1 MKKQWKPLLLC
12 LFALAFGLLTP
23 LLWVRAQDRV
33 TVSDE
38 PVEIQQVDLA
48 DSSGLTVTEKLSLFA
63 DPESSIDNVG
73 VAWHQTAPSLSF
85 CCWDVLDAVLSNG
98 VDIIESATARQ
109 ESQTALL
116 ISRDDRAF
124 LLWEV
129 FFDDEAG
136 TQLYLY
142 IDDETGACLGL
153 RYVNGGNP
161 QDMAAWAFVS
171 AVTLTLN
178 LGLEPSLTEDYAA
191 WVEYRTSSGLAG
203 IDPAKLVDYE
213 GDDGVFSLM
222 DEEGQICTLDIEY
235 GDGWFRVNGSR

>member
-1 MKKQWKPLLLC
+1 MKMRWKPFLLC
-12 LFALAFGLLTP
+12 LCALAFGLLTP
-23 LLWVRAQDRV
+23 LLWIRAQDRV

-48 DSSGLTVTEKLSLFA
+48 DSSGLTVTEKLNLFA
-63 DPESSIDNVG
+63 DRESTIDNVG
-73 VAWHQTAPSLSF
+73 VAWRQTAISLAS
-85 CCWDVLDAVLSNG
+85 CCWQFLEMQLSNG
-98 VDIIESATARQ
+98 IAIIDSETARQ

-161 QDMAAWAFVS
+161 TDMAAWAFAS
-171 AVTLTLN
+171 AVTLSLS
-178 LGLEPSLTEDYAA
+178 LGLEPSLTENYAA
-191 WVEYRTSSGLAG
+191 WVEDRSAAG
-203 IDPAKLVDYE
+203 FAGVDPAKLPDYE
-213 GDDGVFSLM
+213 GDDGVFSLV
-222 DEEGQICTLDIEY
+222 DEEGQVCTLDIEY

>member
-1 MKKQWKPLLLC
+1 MKKQWKALLLSLC
-12 LFALAFGLLTP
+12 AVAFGLLVP
-23 LLWVRAQDRV
+23 LLWVHVQDRWLV
-33 TVSDE
+33 RDE
-38 PVEIQQVDLA
+38 AVGIQQVDLA
-48 DSSGLTVTEKLSLFA
+48 DSSGLALSEKINLFA
-63 DPESSIDNVG
+63 DEESSIDNVG
-73 VAWHQTAPSLSF
+73 VAWHQTILSLSF
-85 CCWDVLDAVLSNG
+85 RCWDVLDAVLSNG

-116 ISRDDRAF
+116 ISRDDKAF

-142 IDDETGACLGL
+142 IDDETGLPLGL
-153 RYVNGGNP
+153 HYVNGSNS
-161 QDMAAWAFVS
+161 QDMASWAFVS
-171 AVTLTLN
+171 AVAMAMN

-203 IDPAKLVDYE
+203 IDPAKLADYE

-222 DEEGQICTLDIEY
+222 DEEGKICTLDIEY
-235 GDGWFRVNGSR
+235 GDGWFRINGSR

>member
-1 MKKQWKPLLLC
+1 MKMRWKPFLLC
-12 LFALAFGLLTP
+12 LCALAFGLLTP
-23 LLWVRAQDRV
+23 LLWIRAQDRL

-48 DSSGLTVTEKLSLFA
+48 DSSGLTVTEKLNLFA
-63 DPESSIDNVG
+63 DRESAIDNVG
-73 VAWHQTAPSLSF
+73 VAWHQTIRSLSF
-85 CCWDVLDAVLSNG
+85 CCWDTLDTLLSNR

-161 QDMAAWAFVS
+161 ADMAALAFVS
-171 AVTLTLN
+171 AVTLSLN

-191 WVEYRTSSGLAG
+191 WVEDRAAAG
-203 IDPAKLVDYE
+203 FAGMDPAKLPDYE
-213 GDDGVFSLM
+213 GDDAAFSLV
-222 DEEGQICTLDIEY
+222 DEEGQVCTLDIEY

>member
-1 MKKQWKPLLLC
+1 MKIRWKPFLLC
-12 LFALAFGLLTP
+12 LCALAFGLLTP
-23 LLWVRAQDRV
+23 LLWIRAQDRV

-38 PVEIQQVDLA
+38 PVEIQRVDLA
-48 DSSGLTVTEKLSLFA
+48 DSSGLTVTEKLNLFA
-63 DPESSIDNVG
+63 DRESTIDNVG
-73 VAWHQTAPSLSF
+73 VAWHQTIRSLSV
-85 CCWDVLDAVLSNG
+85 CCWDVLDALLSNG
-98 VDIIESATARQ
+98 VDIMESATARQ

-142 IDDETGACLGL
+142 IDDETGLPLGL
-153 RYVNGGNP
+153 HYVNGSNS
-161 QDMAAWAFVS
+161 QDMASWAFVS
-171 AVTLTLN
+171 AVAMAMN

-203 IDPAKLVDYE
+203 IEPGKLADYA
-213 GDDGVFSLM
+213 GDDAFFTLM
-222 DEEGQICTLDIEY
+222 DEEGRVCTPVIAY
-235 GDGWFRVNGSR
+235 GAGWFRINGSR

>member
-1 MKKQWKPLLLC
+1 MKMRWKPFLLC
-12 LFALAFGLLTP
+12 LCALAFGLLTP
-23 LLWVRAQDRV
+23 LLWIRAQDRL

-48 DSSGLTVTEKLSLFA
+48 DSSGLTVTEKLNLFA
-63 DPESSIDNVG
+63 DRESAIDNVG
-73 VAWHQTAPSLSF
+73 VAWHQTIRSLSS
-85 CCWDVLDAVLSNG
+85 CCWDTLDALLSNG

-171 AVTLTLN
+171 AVTLSLN

-191 WVEYRTSSGLAG
+191 WVEDRAAAG
-203 IDPAKLVDYE
+203 FAGMDPAKLPDYE
-213 GDDGVFSLM
+213 GDDAAFSLM
-222 DEEGQICTLDIEY
+222 DEEGQVCTLDIEY